1 MKKVMI
7 LLVSVLMI
15 SFMSCSKTDDVKQ
28 PNTDNVKQT
37 WVFTV
42 TTVQSVS
49 PAMEGF
55 PMTTVTTIEQSNL
68 TAAEADQVI
77 KDMATTTTT
86 AVNGVTMTITITVTK
101 AVKK

>member
-1 MKKVMI
+1 MI

-28 PNTDNVKQT
+28 N

-49 PAMEGF
+49 PADPSF
-55 PMTTVTTIEQSNL
+55 PPTTIVTTVEQNNL
-68 TAAEADQVI
+68 TAAEADQMI
-77 KDMATTTTT
+77 KDMSTTSTTT
-86 AVNGVTMTITITVTK
+86 VGDMTMIITITVTK

>member
-1 MKKVMI
+1 MI

-28 PNTDNVKQT
+28 N